1 MNITLEQF
9 KLIFP
14 KCKEPQ
20 TWLTAITEVLPQFGI
35 ESKNQIACF
44 LAQCGHESGEF
55 NTIVENL
62 NYRAERLLVVFPK
75 YFNAT
80 TASLY
85 AGNPEKIANLI
96 YAKRMGNGNEASG
109 DGWKFRGKG
118 IIQLTGKNN
127 HLACSMSL
135 FGDDRLVTNPELL
148 LTKEN
153 AVKSACWFWN
163 SNHLNTYA
171 DTLDIVTLT
180 KKINGGV
187 IGIEQRTA
195 LLNKILQIIK

>member
-1 MNITLEQF
+1 MITLEQF
-9 KLIFP
+9 KSIFP

-20 TWLTAITEVLPQFGI
+20 TWLNAITEVLPQFGI

-62 NYRAERLLVVFPK
+62 NYRADRLLVVFPK

-80 TASLY
+80 TASIY

-127 HLACSMSL
+127 HLACSIAL

-171 DTLDIVTLT
+171 DNLDIVTLT

-187 IGIEQRTA
+187 IGIEHRTA

>member
-1 MNITLEQF
+1 MITLEQF

-127 HLACSMSL
+127 HLACSMAL